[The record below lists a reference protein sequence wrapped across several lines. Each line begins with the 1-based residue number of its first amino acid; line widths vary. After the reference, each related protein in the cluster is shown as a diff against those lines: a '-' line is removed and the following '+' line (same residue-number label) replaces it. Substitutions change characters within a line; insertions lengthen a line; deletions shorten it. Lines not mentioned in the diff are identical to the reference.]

1 MSDRRLRVFIAVK
14 LATAADWS
22 SVFRTQ
28 SNASAG
34 AALGKLPQND
44 ISAGKSALARSTLA
58 AAVLDRPLQPRFHR
72 SGVRIEIATV
82 EAQARFQAQAVART
96 EPDRRHLRIFENFS
110 REGFGVPCGNTD
122 LEAVLS
128 RVARPKDDAIRADD
142 RQCAH
147 IHKAHRRDIGAQSR
161 QHRLGERSL
170 QREQGS
176 IIQTFDD
183 AAVGKRVA
191 QVRFVR
197 ILAAGIDHKEE
208 MIAPVRD
215 HQVVE
220 DAAARVGEQRISL
233 SPFVEAQQIDRHQ
246 GLECACG
253 ALAALRAD
261 SELTHVRHIEEPCCG
276 AGVEM
281 LLEDAVR
288 KIDRHLVACEG
299 REARAEL
306 NVKVMKRGSLQPLAG
321 GRLDV

>member
-1 MSDRRLRVFIAVK
+1 M
-14 LATAADWS
+14 
-22 SVFRTQ
+22 
-28 SNASAG
+28 
-34 AALGKLPQND
+34 
-44 ISAGKSALARSTLA
+44 
-58 AAVLDRPLQPRFHR
+58 
-72 SGVRIEIATV
+72 
-82 EAQARFQAQAVART
+82 
-96 EPDRRHLRIFENFS
+96 
-110 REGFGVPCGNTD
+110 
-122 LEAVLS
+122 
-128 RVARPKDDAIRADD
+128 
-142 RQCAH
+142 
-147 IHKAHRRDIGAQSR
+147 
-161 QHRLGERSL
+161 

-246 GLECACG
+246 GLECTCG

-261 SELTHVRHIEEPCCG
+261 GELTHVRHIEEPRCG

-306 NVKVMKRGSLQPLAG
+306 NVKVMKRGSLQPWLAAG
-321 GRLDV
+321 WMSEDIRAPSDTA